1 MRVGEKPSAMNMRDG
16 RNADPHGRDIRFFG
30 LTASRAREDCQKDGI
45 EATASMRENQVSQR
59 DFTGFFGGA
68 ACGSTALSA
77 GVCKAGVCLG
87 RSSAI

>member
-1 MRVGEKPSAMNMRDG
+1 
-16 RNADPHGRDIRFFG
+16 
-30 LTASRAREDCQKDGI
+30 
-45 EATASMRENQVSQR
+45 MRENQVSQR

-77 GVCKAGVCLG
+77 GVCKAGVYLG